1 MAAYASRS
9 KPISAKKMGAT
20 INTRSHFEIKRVRR
34 VKITRGIG
42 GLSMGRDNG
51 MLFRD
56 NGHAKQ
62 TGFRA

>member
-20 INTRSHFEIKRVRR
+20 INTRSHFEIKWFRR
-34 VKITRGIG
+34 VKITREMGSPSI
-42 GLSMGRDNG
+42 GRDNG

-56 NGHAKQ
+56 NGHTKQ

>member
-9 KPISAKKMGAT
+9 KLISAKKMGAT
-20 INTRSHFEIKRVRR
+20 INTRSHFEIKWFRR
-34 VKITRGIG
+34 VKITREMG
-42 GLSMGRDNG
+42 GPSTGRDNG

>member
-20 INTRSHFEIKRVRR
+20 INTRSHFEIKWFRR
-34 VKITRGIG
+34 VKITRGMG
-42 GLSMGRDNG
+42 GPSTGRDNG

-62 TGFRA
+62 RGFRA